1 MGQSHSF
8 MGGNHGNHSSLLRIR
23 SSRSFCKTMITR
35 KFFKLRTLETNPR
48 VIVRKDMITGSQFVE
63 HELKGQY
70 YRILPFGENDIYAV
84 SMMAHREDKWAPAK
98 GNGIILTKEIVA
110 KFDQ

>member
-1 MGQSHSF
+1 MAVPGYK
-8 MGGNHGNHSSLLRIR
+8 IR
-23 SSRSFCKTMITR
+23 HILKHKMITR

-48 VIVRKDMITGSQFVE
+48 VIIRKDMITGSQFVE

-70 YRILPFGENDIYAV
+70 YRILPFGEKDIYAV
-84 SMMAHREDKWAPAK
+84 SMMAHREDKWAPSR